1 MNKINVLFVCL
12 GNICRSPMAE
22 GIFKN
27 IVKKEGL
34 EKYFSI
40 DSAGTSRYH
49 IDEDPDHRATG
60 TCAEKNIILNHKG
73 REFVEKDL
81 INQHVILAMDKDN
94 LANIKKL
101 MTPEI
106 KRLES
111 KSEIFLMRDFD
122 PEHAGANVPDPYYG
136 GQEGF
141 YQVFDM
147 LERSSYELLS
157 YIRRK
162 HSI

>member
-1 MNKINVLFVCL
+1 MNKVNVLFVCL

-22 GIFKN
+22 GIFKD

-49 IDEDPDHRATG
+49 IGKNPDSRAAE
-60 TCAEKNIILNHKG
+60 TCAQKDIILNHKG
-73 REFVEKDL
+73 REFVKEDL
-81 INQHVILAMDKDN
+81 LNQDFVLAMDHDN

-101 MTPEI
+101 ITPQMDTN
-106 KRLES
+106 KVG
-111 KSEIFLMRDFD
+111 IFLMRDFD
-122 PEHAGANVPDPYYG
+122 TKFKGQDVPDPYYG
-136 GQEGF
+136 GMDGF
-141 YQVFDM
+141 SDVFEM
-147 LERSSYELLS
+147 LERSSYELLH
-157 YIRRK
+157 YIRTE